1 MKVAAAYIL
10 TCPQWFNTLNQPIM
24 LCIFV
29 KDWESAALFQYFP
42 DMLEWNKPG
51 YLPKWRIFC
60 QDRRDLPNN
69 AIHWREPSTVWKAWR
84 MIGFMSETDFLEKNA
99 QHLPQEVGF
108 RNFPPMWSFP
118 PPTIHNNTENI
129 TFGMDLT
136 HIDEQQTEKD
146 AIQAQCPIVCFKAS
160 TVMQSMT
167 RRKVRPDV
175 LPQYVPICIWI
186 RHTRQVQR
194 HLCSM

>member
-1 MKVAAAYIL
+1 MTLTLHAQLKPKLWGEPPRNLTADELREKRKNRPQWREEFFHNVTQRNSPYIDVIDEIRGTHVRLDMKVAAAYIL

-24 LCIFV
+24 LCIWV
-29 KDWESAALFQYFP
+29 KDWESAALFRYFP

-69 AIHWREPSTVWKAWR
+69 AIHWREPSTVWRAWH

-108 RNFPPMWSFP
+108 RNFPPMWSF
-118 PPTIHNNTENI
+118 H
-129 TFGMDLT
+129 
-136 HIDEQQTEKD
+136 
-146 AIQAQCPIVCFKAS
+146 
-160 TVMQSMT
+160 
-167 RRKVRPDV
+167 
-175 LPQYVPICIWI
+175 
-186 RHTRQVQR
+186 
-194 HLCSM
+194 HLWHGLDPH